1 LRKFSSKLTTPAIL
15 ILKFSVSIF
24 LLYFLISR
32 FGSEKILE
40 NVRMINPLSF
50 IAAVGL
56 SFLTYYF
63 ASLRWRILIP
73 RNIAITRLFAIN
85 MIGAFF
91 NSCMPGIIGGD
102 AVRAYY
108 LSKEFKKNGN
118 DLQFPAQHQP
128 ALTENVIAIATVFI
142 DRYAGFVALMIIGM
156 IAFPFGITYLH
167 GTPVKCLMPVFFV
180 SFLLISVVIFKF
192 RVGEKLK
199 FLSGFYKHFQTYL
212 LKKDVLIKV
221 FLYSVLIQIISIF
234 SLYILSYGLS
244 LKLSFLSL
252 LIFVPII
259 TFVTLI
265 PISISGLG
273 LREGAFVLLLG
284 TQGVS
289 SDASMTLSIVWFIS
303 MLTAN
308 LWGLVEYIRYKSE
321 FKGWNI

>member
-1 LRKFSSKLTTPAIL
+1 MRKFSSKITKPAIL
-15 ILKFSVSIF
+15 VLKLSVSIL

-32 FGSEKILE
+32 FGGNKILE

-56 SFLTYYF
+56 SFLAYYL

-73 RNIAITRLFAIN
+73 YHIAITRLFAIN

-102 AVRAYY
+102 AVKSYY
-108 LSKEFKKNGN
+108 LSRELKKNGN
-118 DLQFPAQHQP
+118 ELQSPAHHQP
-128 ALTENVIAIATVFI
+128 ALTENVIAIASVFI

-156 IAFPFGITYLH
+156 IAFPFGISYLQ
-167 GTPVKCLMPVFFV
+167 GTRAKWLMPAFFI
-180 SFLLISVVIFKF
+180 SFLLSSLAIFKF

-212 LKKDVLIKV
+212 LKKDILIKV
-221 FLYSVLIQIISIF
+221 FLYSVLIQMLSIF

-289 SDASMTLSIVWFIS
+289 SDASMTLSIVWFMS